1 MAKKKKRAAAQ
12 YMALYARDD
21 RRPDSKV
28 PAVKVA
34 FVLSATLEEAAE
46 WHKKDR
52 YGLTARGFHLCSTI
66 RLSVVQRHNEQDLPT
81 CGCYENAAFLY
92 QIEVVK

>member
-21 RRPDSKV
+21 SRSKT
-28 PAVKVA
+28 PAVKMV

-81 CGCYENAAFLY
+81 CGCYENAAWLY
-92 QIEVVK
+92 VEVAE